1 MYIINATS
9 SDTLQHFGVKG
20 MRWGVRRRENPGF
33 SGQQRTEVRDQF
45 GKRAVKRVNKRLN
58 KGRTLDQAVKTERR
72 RRTAIRVGVV
82 IYGAVVAK
90 QLADR
95 FGPELLNSVASRA
108 AAKNGAR
115 AAAQTMA
122 SHGITNYQ
130 TLNLAFNA
138 ATGVFE

>member
-20 MRWGVRRRENPGF
+20 MRWGVRRRPNSGF
-33 SGQQRTEVRDQF
+33 SDDQRAEVRSQF
-45 GKRAVKRVNKRLN
+45 GKRGVKRVNKRLN
-58 KGRTLDQAVKTERR
+58 KGRTLDQAVRTERR
-72 RRTAIRVGVV
+72 RRTVVRVAVV
-82 IYGAVVAK
+82 IYGALVAK

-115 AAAQTMA
+115 AAAETLA
-122 SHGITNYQ
+122 SRGITNYQ
-130 TLNLAFNA
+130 TLNATLNA
-138 ATGVFE
+138 ATGIFE